1 MQADTTEAEYKVIDE
16 EATNLE
22 KRVEEIQNEIKNTI
36 ELSKQEDQDLTKKE
50 GLLYAI
56 YNKKVKYPLK
66 SVAIYKLSDFVNEKI
81 GKLQRI
87 HIADNNLT
95 FSITTDTDKKM
106 TELIKNISKEPG
118 YSVDTK
124 SISMDDKN
132 QTITYESNV
141 SVRIYQ

>member
-1 MQADTTEAEYKVIDE
+1 
-16 EATNLE
+16 
-22 KRVEEIQNEIKNTI
+22 
-36 ELSKQEDQDLTKKE
+36 
-50 GLLYAI
+50 
-56 YNKKVKYPLK
+56 
-66 SVAIYKLSDFVNEKI
+66 
-81 GKLQRI
+81 
-87 HIADNNLT
+87 
-95 FSITTDTDKKM
+95 M

>member
-1 MQADTTEAEYKVIDE
+1 M
-16 EATNLE
+16 
-22 KRVEEIQNEIKNTI
+22 
-36 ELSKQEDQDLTKKE
+36 
-50 GLLYAI
+50 
-56 YNKKVKYPLK
+56 
-66 SVAIYKLSDFVNEKI
+66 NEKI